1 MKKLFI
7 LFLSFTALIG
17 CSNDPDL
24 TTDHSSFLWYTSGG
38 FEEADYTLGIEDYI
52 TLLDLSK
59 NPSTNLFTIP
69 ETAKFIKGD
78 LNRAIADFTPY
89 IIPNTGNTIS
99 DTKVN
104 VIFTEAGLQTITLKN
119 TYEEEI
125 EGTTLIEDQWVAEQT
140 FTIDVFDRIKPALK
154 LSTYDVT
161 DPENPVLQDVF
172 SLNENDEPTIENKS
186 DWQVIN
192 IEAGEEV
199 VFTDLTTTGRST
211 ARTWYTDGGKPEES
225 TKEVSNVRYN
235 KPGEYTAYI
244 ESKRSGSDVPAYT
257 TEKLIPVLIKV
268 IPSSKPFVI
277 DGNVTLNNGII
288 SFSVTGEIESVIAQ
302 ASKFTVH
309 VTNTAAGFDANIP
322 VSSVS
327 INSDDSSLI
336 DLELAETIYNTDTIE
351 ISFTDGNVT
360 SVDGR
365 VLENFGPLEVK
376 QDAGASVFV
385 QDVAGFENENANW
398 KKGLCQ
404 NYFIGNSNGTESNPI
419 FVRTTEKAF
428 DGDASMR
435 FKIEELSNISLL
447 GSDLSKPSGI
457 EAGTYLMS
465 YMIYIDDIDTDD
477 TNDIKIFKTQ
487 IKSGPTLLQNEDWS
501 IDGVEKGKWVKIE
514 KEITI
519 DAIAAGTRIDIRFE
533 TADNPNTT
541 GPQTI
546 YFDSLSWIKLNPRP

>member
-1 MKKLFI
+1 MKKLFL
-7 LFLSFTALIG
+7 LFISITTFISCTH
-17 CSNDPDL
+17 DPDL
-24 TTDHSSFLWYTSGG
+24 STDHSSFLWYTSSG

-78 LNRAIADFTPY
+78 LNRAIEDFTPY

-104 VIFTEAGLQTITLKN
+104 VIFSQAGLQTIILKN
-119 TYEEEI
+119 TYEEEL

-161 DPENPVLQDVF
+161 DPENPVLEDVF
-172 SLNENDEPTIENKS
+172 SLNEDEEPTIESKA
-186 DWQVIN
+186 DWQVIT

-199 VFTDLTTTGRST
+199 VFTDITTTGRST

-225 TKEVSNVRYN
+225 TKEIANIRYN
-235 KPGEYTAYI
+235 KPGEYTAYM
-244 ESKRSGSDVPAYT
+244 ESKRSGSDVPTYT
-257 TEKLIPVLIKV
+257 AEKLIPVLIKV

-309 VTNTAAGFDANIP
+309 VTNTAASFDVNIP

-327 INSDDSSLI
+327 INSDDSSVV

-376 QDAGASVFV
+376 QDTGASIFV
-385 QDVAGFENENANW
+385 QDIAGFENENANW
-398 KKGLCQ
+398 KKGFCK
-404 NYFIGNSNGTESNPI
+404 NYFIGNGNGTEIAPI
-419 FVRTTEKAF
+419 FSRTLEKAYE
-428 DGDASMR
+428 GEASMR
-435 FKIEELSNISLL
+435 FKVDELSNISLL
-447 GSDLSKPSGI
+447 GLDLTKPNGLN
-457 EAGTYLMS
+457 AGTYLMT
-465 YMIYIDDIDTDD
+465 YMVFIKDADTDD
-477 TNDIKIFKTQ
+477 SNNINVIKTQ
-487 IKSGPTLLQNEDWS
+487 LKSGSTLLQNKDWS
-501 IDGVEKGKWVKIE
+501 LEGVEKNKWVKIE
-514 KEITI
+514 QSITVDDIASGTKI
-519 DAIAAGTRIDIRFE
+519 DLRFE
-533 TADNPNTT
+533 TIDNPNAT

-546 YFDSLSWIKLNPRP
+546 YFDSFSWVRLNPRP